1 MNEIEP
7 TASFFDFNPLAGEY
21 DKWYETA
28 EGRQYDMLE
37 KRALGRLIGKVE
49 SGLNL
54 LEVGMGTTGWWS
66 LFFSELGYRVTGV
79 DVSPNMVDVACLKN
93 IPNARFEK
101 ADGHKLPFADQSFS
115 VSVAV
120 TSIEFTREPKV
131 VVREM
136 VRYIKPGGRLFLGL
150 LNGDAPINKKR
161 EEKGRNV
168 FASARFLTVQ
178 DIHTLLDPCGKP
190 TIKLCAFP
198 VSIKMPPSIAGMA
211 DDFQA
216 LLKMTSSAFIAVRM
230 DL

>member
-7 TASFFDFNPLAGEY
+7 TASFFDFNLLAGEY

-37 KRALGRLIGKVE
+37 KRTLGRLIGKVQTGV
-49 SGLNL
+49 SL
-54 LEVGMGTTGWWS
+54 LEVGMGTGWWS
-66 LFFSELGYRVTGV
+66 LFFSELGYWVTGV

-93 IPNARFEK
+93 IPNACLEK
-101 ADGHKLPFADQSFS
+101 ADGHKLPFADRSFS
-115 VSVAV
+115 VSAAV
-120 TSIEFTREPKV
+120 TSIEFTRDPEM

-136 VRYIKPGGRLFLGL
+136 VRCIKPGGRLFLGL
-150 LNGDAPINKKR
+150 LNGDSPINKKR
-161 EEKGRNV
+161 KEKGRNV

-178 DIHTLLDPCGKP
+178 DIHTLLDSYGKS

-198 VSIKMPPSIAGMA
+198 VSIKMPPSIAGMD

-216 LLKMTSSAFIAVRM
+216 CLKMASGAFIAVKV